1 VQIAI
6 LGTGRVATLLAD
18 RWAAAG
24 HTIVLGSRD
33 PASYDGPHR
42 AASTAE
48 AVAAGEVVVNALPG
62 SASVGTLS
70 AVDADTWAGKV
81 LLDAANAV
89 APGFQL
95 AYPNASLGEKLHEAL
110 PGARVVK
117 SLNTAGMEV
126 LVDPG
131 VLEPASVF
139 LSGEDDAAKQTVA
152 GLLRDLGWADDGIVD
167 LGGIGTARG
176 TEHYFLLF
184 VALMQARGRQFNI
197 RVVGPRG

>member
-1 VQIAI
+1 
-6 LGTGRVATLLAD
+6 
-18 RWAAAG
+18 
-24 HTIVLGSRD
+24 
-33 PASYDGPHR
+33 
-42 AASTAE
+42 
-48 AVAAGEVVVNALPG
+48 
-62 SASVGTLS
+62 
-70 AVDADTWAGKV
+70 
-81 LLDAANAV
+81 
-89 APGFQL
+89 
-95 AYPNASLGEKLHEAL
+95 
-110 PGARVVK
+110 VK